1 MEQRLATPRIS
12 EAAGSSLQ
20 HATADIEPCVSIHY
34 VIAGSGPRTIVLL
47 HGFPQTWRTWR
58 HVMPRLAG
66 AGFRVIA
73 PDYRG
78 AGNSSRPLAGYDK
91 RTMASDI
98 YRLLY
103 EHLKL
108 SCPVAMVGH
117 DIGLMVAYAFAQ
129 TYHEDVTHLVA
140 VDAPL
145 PGTAIFDQLRG
156 NPRNWRFSF
165 HNVRDLPEL
174 LVSGR
179 EREYLQWFFNFRISN
194 PEAITE
200 ADFQAYLAA
209 YTAPGAMR
217 AAFELYRAFD
227 RDSQDNRDLLA
238 AKGKLGIPVLVAV
251 GAASPTAPLVRGMME
266 EVSTA
271 PRLLPIAGAG
281 HWIAEENPEELA
293 IGLIDFLKCGD
304 GKRGL

>member
-1 MEQRLATPRIS
+1 MEQRVASSSIGKPDS
-12 EAAGSSLQ
+12 PSLQ
-20 HATADIEPCVSIHY
+20 HATADIEPGVSIHY
-34 VIAGSGPRTIVLL
+34 VVAGSGPRTVVLL
-47 HGFPQTWRTWR
+47 HGFPQTWRAWR
-58 HVMPRLAG
+58 HIIPRLAN

-78 AGNSSRPLAGYDK
+78 AGNSSKPLSGYDK
-91 RTMASDI
+91 RTMATDI

-145 PGTAIFDQLRG
+145 PGTAIFDQLSG
-156 NPRNWRFSF
+156 NSRNWQFSF
-165 HNVRDLPEL
+165 HKVRDLPEL

-194 PEAITE
+194 PAAITE
-200 ADFQAYLAA
+200 ADFRDYLTA

-217 AAFELYRAFD
+217 AAFELYRSFD
-227 RDSQDNRDLLA
+227 QDSKDNRDLLA
-238 AKGKLGIPVLVAV
+238 SKGKLRIPVLVAV
-251 GAASPTAPLVRGMME
+251 GATSPTASPVRGMME
-266 EVSTA
+266 EVSID
-271 PRLLPIAGAG
+271 PRVLPLPGAG
-281 HWIAEENPEELA
+281 HWIAEENPEGFA
-293 IGLIDFLKCGD
+293 AGLIDFMGPH
-304 GKRGL
+304 R